1 MGDPPVPKIAI
12 LGANGQVGAE
22 VCLLLRQMG
31 GVDLIPICR
40 SRSGS
45 AFLRWQGFAC
55 RHGRPADPEEASRL
69 LGDCDV
75 IANFALSTGNPAQI
89 RITEDLLVRNAFEY
103 SPPGTTIIHFS
114 TQSVY
119 GDPRPGRLVRWRN
132 PYGRAKLLT
141 ERTVR
146 TAQRRWRKPAF
157 ILRLGHVCGELQGIS
172 QDLRR
177 ELLERRAVLP
187 DVDVP
192 SNTVLTVVIAEAIR
206 QIATRNVEPGT
217 YDLMNCPHWTWRQ
230 VYAYEAQRCGAP
242 FAPNIVAVAPSRPGA
257 QVLGTIRRGAAALM
271 TGRRSREAA
280 ANVLQALATERLSR
294 RLQALWG
301 YHRARAEIAA
311 LGADVASRPAE
322 YLSWVK
328 NEIRPFPQLPT
339 TDLLQLQPYPLALA
353 TGTAAAWAADLP
365 DATRSVVVPAS
376 RAPVHGS

>member
-1 MGDPPVPKIAI
+1 MGDPPVPKVAI

-31 GVDLIPICR
+31 GMDLIPICR

-55 RHGRPADPEEASRL
+55 RHGRPADPEEAARL

-75 IANFALSTGNPAQI
+75 IANFALSGGNPAQI
-89 RITEDLLVRNAFEY
+89 RITEDRLVRNAFEY
-103 SPPGTTIIHFS
+103 SAPEATIIHFS

-146 TAQRRWRKPAF
+146 STQRRWRKPAF

-172 QDLRR
+172 QDIRR
-177 ELLERRAVLP
+177 ELLEGQVVLP
-187 DVDVP
+187 GIDVA

-206 QIATRNVEPGT
+206 QIATGTVEPGT

-242 FAPNIVAVAPSRPGA
+242 FAPNIMAIAPSRAGG
-257 QVLGTIRRGAAALM
+257 QVLVRLRRWAVALM
-271 TGRRSREAA
+271 TGRRSREVV

-294 RLQALWG
+294 RLQALWS
-301 YHRARAEIAA
+301 YHRARSEIAA
-311 LGADVASRPAE
+311 LRGEVASQPADH
-322 YLSWVK
+322 LSWVK
-328 NEIRPFPQLPT
+328 NETRPFPQLPT
-339 TDLLQLQPYPLALA
+339 SDLLQPEPYPLALA
-353 TGTAAAWAADLP
+353 TRSCVAWPADLP
-365 DATRSVVVPAS
+365 D
-376 RAPVHGS
+376 PVHGS

>member
-1 MGDPPVPKIAI
+1 VPKIAI

-31 GVDLIPICR
+31 GMDLIPICR

-45 AFLRWQGFAC
+45 AFLRWQGVAC
-55 RHGRPADPEEASRL
+55 RHGRPADPEEAARL

-146 TAQRRWRKPAF
+146 SAQRRWRKPAF

-172 QDLRR
+172 QDMRR

-187 DVDVP
+187 GIDVA

-206 QIATRNVEPGT
+206 QIATRTVEAGT

-230 VYAYEAQRCGAP
+230 VYAYEAQRCGAT
-242 FAPNIVAVAPSRPGA
+242 FAPNIVAMAPSRPGA
-257 QVLGTIRRGAAALM
+257 QVLGKLRQWAAALM
-271 TGRRSREAA
+271 TGRHSREAV
-280 ANVLQALATERLSR
+280 ANVLQALATQRLSR

-311 LGADVASRPAE
+311 LRGDAASRPADH
-322 YLSWVK
+322 LSWVK
-328 NEIRPFPQLPT
+328 NETRPFPQLPT
-339 TDLLQLQPYPLALA
+339 TDLLRTDPYPLALA
-353 TGTAAAWAADLP
+353 TGTSVAWPADLP
-365 DATRSVVVPAS
+365 DATRSVVVSAS
-376 RAPVHGS
+376 RAPVHGN

>member
-1 MGDPPVPKIAI
+1 MPKIAI

-31 GVDLIPICR
+31 GMDLIPICR

-55 RHGRPADPEEASRL
+55 RHGRPADPQEAARL

-75 IANFALSTGNPAQI
+75 IANFALSGGNPAQI
-89 RITEDLLVRNAFEY
+89 RITEDLLVRNAFEH
-103 SPPGTTIIHFS
+103 SPAGATIIHFS

-146 TAQRRWRKPAF
+146 SAQRRWHKPAF

-172 QDLRR
+172 QDMRR
-177 ELLERRAVLP
+177 ELLEGRAVLP
-187 DVDVP
+187 DVDVA
-192 SNTVLTVVIAEAIR
+192 SNTVLTVVIAAAIR
-206 QIATRNVEPGT
+206 QIATRTVEPGT

-230 VYAYEAQRCGAP
+230 AYAYEAQRCGAS
-242 FAPNIVAVAPSRPGA
+242 FAPDSVAIAPSHPGA
-257 QVLGTIRRGAAALM
+257 QVLGKLRQWAAALL

-280 ANVLQALATERLSR
+280 ANILQALATERLSR

-301 YHRARAEIAA
+301 YHRARSEIAA
-311 LGADVASRPAE
+311 LRGAVARRPAE
-322 YLSWVK
+322 HLSWVK
-328 NEIRPFPQLPT
+328 NETRSFPQLPT
-339 TDLLQLQPYPLALA
+339 TDLLQPEPYPLALA
-353 TGTAAAWAADLP
+353 AGTCVAWPADLP
-365 DATRSVVVPAS
+365 DATRSVVIGAS

>member
-1 MGDPPVPKIAI
+1 MGEPPVPKIAI

-31 GVDLIPICR
+31 GMELIPVCR

-45 AFLRWQGFAC
+45 AYLRWQGFAC

-75 IANFALSTGNPAQI
+75 IANFALSSGNPAQI
-89 RITEDLLVRNAFEY
+89 RNTEDLMIRNAFEY
-103 SPPGTTIIHFS
+103 SPPGSTIIHFS

-146 TAQRRWRKPAF
+146 SAQRRWRKPAF

-172 QDLRR
+172 HDMRR

-206 QIATRNVEPGT
+206 QIATRRIEPGS
-217 YDLMNCPHWTWRQ
+217 YDLMNSPHWSWRQ
-230 VYAYEAQRCGAP
+230 AYAYEAQRCGAT
-242 FAPNIVAVAPSRPGA
+242 FAPDIVAVAPSRPGA
-257 QVLGTIRRGAAALM
+257 LVLGKLRRAAAALM

-301 YHRARAEIAA
+301 YHRARSEIAA
-311 LGADVASRPAE
+311 LCSDVVSRPAE
-322 YLSWVK
+322 HLSWVK
-328 NEIRPFPQLPT
+328 NETRPFPQLPT
-339 TDLLQLQPYPLALA
+339 TDLLQLEPYPLAVA
-353 TGTAAAWAADLP
+353 TCLSVAWPADLP
-365 DATRSVVVPAS
+365 DATRSVVVRAS
-376 RAPVHGS
+376 SAPVHGS